1 MHSSSSIHAIY
12 PPKMPRPATYH
23 AIVQHAKPAMTREA
37 PARASN
43 ASRYLFLFLFGLV
56 VGAMIAV
63 FALRAIKARQD
74 PFPDSVMQVMEK
86 QFALLDA
93 GIGANRCMA
102 TDTLPRLQ
110 TLRLLGNDIETA
122 YPDLAEDA
130 RFAGHARQLLAN
142 LDAAIAAAPA
152 DCGAARA
159 ARAKAVESC
168 KACHRDFGD

>member
-1 MHSSSSIHAIY
+1 
-12 PPKMPRPATYH
+12 MPQRAPYH
-23 AIVQHAKPAMTREA
+23 AVVPHAKPAMTRET
-37 PARASN
+37 PARSSN
-43 ASRYLFLFLFGLV
+43 ASRYLFLFLLGLV
-56 VGAMIAV
+56 GGVVLAV
-63 FALRAIKARQD
+63 FAFRAIKARQD

-86 QFALLDA
+86 QFTLLDA
-93 GIGANRCMA
+93 SIAANRCMA

-110 TLRLLGNDIETA
+110 TLRLVGNDIETA

-130 RFAGHARQLLAN
+130 RFAGHARQLRAN